1 MNARHFL
8 PALIFVGLA
17 VALYVGLGLN
27 PRETPFAL
35 KDQPAPVFNL
45 PSIFDGEPGFSDAD
59 LKQGRVS
66 VVNFFATW
74 CAPCLAEHPYLIELA
89 EKGVADI
96 YAVNHKD
103 SADKAAAFLRG
114 RGNPFDRVGADP
126 TGRVFIDWGLS
137 GVPETFVVDG
147 DGTIV
152 YRFPGGINR
161 AIIKRQILP
170 LIEQLQQ

>member
-1 MNARHFL
+1 MSGRHFF
-8 PALIFVGLA
+8 PAIIFICLA
-17 VALYVGLGLN
+17 IALYVGLGLN

-35 KDQPAPVFNL
+35 KDQPAPAFAL
-45 PSIFDGEPGFSDAD
+45 PSIFEGEPGFSDAD
-59 LKQGRVS
+59 LRQGRVS

-74 CAPCLAEHPYLIELA
+74 CAPCIAEHPYLIELA

-96 YAVNHKD
+96 HAVNHKD
-103 SADKAAAFLRG
+103 SAEKAAAFLRS

-126 TGRVFIDWGLS
+126 SGRVFIDWGLS

-147 DGTIV
+147 AGKIV
-152 YRFPGGINR
+152 YRFPGGLNR
-161 AIIKRQILP
+161 AVIKNRILP

>member
-1 MNARHFL
+1 MSARHFF
-8 PALIFVGLA
+8 PALIFIFLA

-35 KDQPAPVFNL
+35 KDQPAPAFNL
-45 PSIFDGEPGFSDAD
+45 PSIFEDDPGFSDAE
-59 LKQGRVS
+59 LRQGRVS

-74 CAPCLAEHPYLIELA
+74 CAPCIAEHPYLIELA
-89 EKGVADI
+89 DTDVADI

-103 SADKAAAFLRG
+103 SAEKAAAFMRS
-114 RGNPFDRVGADP
+114 RGNPFDRIGADP
-126 TGRVFIDWGLS
+126 KGRVFIDWGLS

-147 DGTIV
+147 AGKIV

-161 AIIKRQILP
+161 AIINQQILP
-170 LIEQLQQ
+170 LIERLQ